1 MEESSLTGVKLK
13 DSIVRS
19 QLNIIIVAIK
29 KKDGTMVFNPSSET
43 KISTHDI
50 LISLGSRENLQK
62 LDEIG
67 RKA

>member
-1 MEESSLTGVKLK
+1 MEGSSLTGVKLK
-13 DSIVRS
+13 DSVVRS

-29 KKDGTMVFNPSSET
+29 KKDGTKVFNPSSET
-43 KISTHDI
+43 EISTHDI
-50 LISLGSRENLQK
+50 LISLGSSENLQK